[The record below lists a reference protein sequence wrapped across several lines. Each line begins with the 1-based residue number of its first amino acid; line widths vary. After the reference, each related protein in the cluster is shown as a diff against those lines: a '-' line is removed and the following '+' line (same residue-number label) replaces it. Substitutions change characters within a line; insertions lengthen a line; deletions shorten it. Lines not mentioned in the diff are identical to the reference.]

1 MVWYFV
7 WLFPVLFWIFSS
19 CVSSWYTLLPFILP
33 FLCDETSCVSPVSCY
48 LCAPSLIVTSLSAF
62 HIVSPGF
69 LACFVSWTLLLYLDL
84 VFLPL
89 PVFWICSS
97 LLVFTLCLI
106 SSGWNLVCFLLVF
119 LAQITTASFEQK
131 MWNGGEENPSCWPM
145 EIKNWRLEFENQ
157 RDLVTI
163 GMSQCSAGTQSVP
176 CDITVTV
183 QTS

>member
-19 CVSSWYTLLPFILP
+19 CVSSWYTLLPFILL

-48 LCAPSLIVTSLSAF
+48 LCAPSLVVTSLSAF

-69 LACFVSWTLLLYLDL
+69 LACFVSWTLFLYLDL

-89 PVFWICSS
+89 ELFFILGFYFVFNKLRMKPG
-97 LLVFTLCLI
+97 LLSPGV
-106 SSGWNLVCFLLVF
+106 SGTNHHRKFWTENVKWWRGESFLLANGNKKLEIRVWKSKRPCV
-119 LAQITTASFEQK
+119 TT
-131 MWNGGEENPSCWPM
+131 
-145 EIKNWRLEFENQ
+145 
-157 RDLVTI
+157 V
-163 GMSQCSAGTQSVP
+163 MSQCSADTQSVP